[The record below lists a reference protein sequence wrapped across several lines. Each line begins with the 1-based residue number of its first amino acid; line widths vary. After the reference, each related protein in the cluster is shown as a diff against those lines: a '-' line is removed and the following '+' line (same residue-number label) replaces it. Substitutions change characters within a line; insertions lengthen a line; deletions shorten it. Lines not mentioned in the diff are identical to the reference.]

1 MVKDDA
7 GVCAPDPLPDVAASF
22 PNMHGE
28 AVPDLASTGKF
39 DGERKLLK
47 PMLDETTIAVCPG
60 TSDPV
65 KEEEEATPLAKSE
78 DSLPSIAAKAAFW
91 EVPPLLEVS
100 PNRAVP

>member
-47 PMLDETTIAVCPG
+47 PMLDETTIAVCPV
-60 TSDPV
+60 TSDP
-65 KEEEEATPLAKSE
+65 KEEEEATPLATDEGSP
-78 DSLPSIAAKAAFW
+78 PSIAANAAF
-91 EVPPLLEVS
+91 
-100 PNRAVP
+100 

>member
-7 GVCAPDPLPDVAASF
+7 GVTAPDPLPDVAASF

-78 DSLPSIAAKAAFW
+78 DSLPSIAAKAAF
-91 EVPPLLEVS
+91 
-100 PNRAVP
+100 